1 MNDNQQMMDTVTI
14 TSEGILG
21 TNTKP
26 YDMNSLTINSTGSS
40 VISGGITY
48 TGNGSYGAIA
58 MGIMTDEIL
67 DRYSFNK
74 ITIDHK
80 VQEQELLKLKETV
93 PTYADEI
100 KENLARN
107 MSRDIMKKMT
117 FTKKHDKDSDVH
129 HFLGRVWVFTE
140 EELKNLIEEVK
151 NA

>member
-1 MNDNQQMMDTVTI
+1 MSDNTMITSSTNVPSYTIDACTIDTNTI
-14 TSEGILG
+14 TISSGSTYG
-21 TNTKP
+21 T
-26 YDMNSLTINSTGSS
+26 
-40 VISGGITY
+40 
-48 TGNGSYGAIA
+48 IA
-58 MGIMTDEIL
+58 MGLITDDIL

-117 FTKKHDKDSDVH
+117 FTKRKDVDADVH

-140 EELKNLIEEVK
+140 DELKSLIEEVK